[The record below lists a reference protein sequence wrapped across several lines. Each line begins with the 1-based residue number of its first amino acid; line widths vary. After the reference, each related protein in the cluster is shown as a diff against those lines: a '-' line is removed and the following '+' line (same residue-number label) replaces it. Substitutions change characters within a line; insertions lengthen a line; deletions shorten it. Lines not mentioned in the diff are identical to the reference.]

1 MKTIMDFFYF
11 FFYDGFI
18 QLKSGNL
25 YSHTVPCPPP
35 THLLWPSSGPGAL
48 PGTRQGAVA
57 SAVRR
62 HQHEVQGGGAEQPG
76 PFRGEP
82 GLLGPEGLQQLQ
94 QQPGRL
100 P

>member
-1 MKTIMDFFYF
+1 MKTIMFLF

-25 YSHTVPCPPP
+25 YSHTVLLPPPP
-35 THLLWPSSGPGAL
+35 THLLWPSSGSGAL
-48 PGTRQGAVA
+48 PGARQGAVA

-76 PFRGEP
+76 SFRGEP